1 MQNRDPLLIA
11 IAAGVGLVGATLWYF
26 YNESLVTKKILAERA
41 LPNSA
46 SPKISGNQIITRAE
60 PTLMDKEA
68 ILNSLPWYVDICLSV
83 HDLTLVIG
91 VAAAYYVC
99 INYVYHIFTTGD
111 DIEAEVLQL
120 KRTYKDG
127 VLASTE
133 KEVIGVVLSRT
144 FLLPRRI
151 MEVFYVTSFS
161 RFLEVVGV
169 VADWYSDSKDPRT
182 LQEFRELL
190 AEAVRG
196 QSKEE
201 LKKAQIEK
209 QWEIYIWWKS
219 LFK

>member
-1 MQNRDPLLIA
+1 MQNSDPLLIA

-41 LPNSA
+41 LSNSTN
-46 SPKISGNQIITRAE
+46 PKISENQIITRAE
-60 PTLMDKEA
+60 PTLMGKEA
-68 ILNSLPWYVDICLSV
+68 ILNSLPWYVDICLSIN
-83 HDLTLVIG
+83 DFTLVVG
-91 VAAAYYVC
+91 VAATYYVC
-99 INYVYHIFTTGD
+99 LNYVYHIFITGD
-111 DIEAEVLQL
+111 EIEAEVTKL

-127 VLASTE
+127 VLTNTE
-133 KEVIGVVLSRT
+133 KEIIEVALSRT
-144 FLLPRRI
+144 LLFPRRI
-151 MEVFYVTSFS
+151 AEVFYPTFFS
-161 RFLEVVGV
+161 RFLGVVGV

-209 QWEIYIWWKS
+209 Q
-219 LFK
+219 

>member
-1 MQNRDPLLIA
+1 MQNIDPLLIA

-41 LPNSA
+41 LSNSTN
-46 SPKISGNQIITRAE
+46 PKISENQIITRAE
-60 PTLMDKEA
+60 PTLMGKEA
-68 ILNSLPWYVDICLSV
+68 ILNSLPWYVDICLSI

-99 INYVYHIFTTGD
+99 INYVYHIFITGD
-111 DIEAEVLQL
+111 DVEAEVLQI

-127 VLASTE
+127 VLTATE
-133 KEVIGVVLSRT
+133 KEVIDVVLSRT
-144 FLLPRRI
+144 RLFPRRV
-151 MEVFYVTSFS
+151 MEVFFLTFFS
-161 RFLEVVGV
+161 RFMEVVGV
-169 VADWYSDSKDPRT
+169 VTDWYSDSKDPRT

-209 QWEIYIWWKS
+209 Q
-219 LFK
+219 